1 MSLLRAGLRGVART
15 LQAESGA
22 AGSSRANPAAV
33 NVDAVAGPWKLAV
46 TSVVTGDDATTAVT
60 QASQFNVAPADGIG
74 YVAVKLRATN
84 ASTRSYDI
92 EPDDF
97 GVTGASGILYRYS
110 QQQPPD
116 PPLHGTVKA
125 GAALEGWV
133 VAEVPADE
141 KNLLL
146 VYDSLSITGNWSD
159 CVFALSD
166 GAAIADAAK
175 TAKAKNDAGASA
187 GSPAG
192 AGDEVVTSNWAV
204 KLLDVVL
211 GADVPGLFP
220 SSDYRTTAL
229 LPADP
234 TDTWVGL
241 HFQLTNVRSGGLSSF
256 LPPTAFQLAT
266 SDGKVVNDV
275 TLLTPP
281 VPDASGAYYPGAS
294 RDGWVLFEGP
304 ANYGDGMVR
313 FLPFYTDADPRYVS
327 YAGGGGGATSAPPPD
342 TTLAAGAKVTVTEAV
357 VNLRS
362 EPSTSGE
369 VIVELHQGDALTV
382 TGPAVAGGDYEW
394 YPVTVDATGKTGYIA
409 ANFVAP
415 AS

>member
-22 AGSSRANPAAV
+22 SGSSRANPAAV
-33 NVDAVAGPWKLAV
+33 NAETVAGPWKLTV
-46 TSVVTGDDATTAVT
+46 TSVLTGDDATTAVT
-60 QASQFNVAPADGIG
+60 QASQLNVAPADGIG

-84 ASTRSYDI
+84 ASDRSYDI

-97 GVTGASGILYRYS
+97 GVTGALGILYRYS

-125 GAALEGWV
+125 GASLEGWV
-133 VAEVPADE
+133 VAEVPTDE

-146 VYDSLSITGNWSD
+146 VYDSLSITGSWSD

-166 GAAIADAAK
+166 GGTIADAVKA
-175 TAKAKNDAGASA
+175 AQAKNDTGTSA
-187 GSPAG
+187 GSPVG
-192 AGDEVVTSNWAV
+192 AGDEVVTGDWAV

-211 GADVPGLFP
+211 AADVPGLFP
-220 SSDYRTTAL
+220 ASDYRTTAL

-234 TDTWVGL
+234 TDTWVAL
-241 HFQLTNVRSGGLSSF
+241 HFQITNVRTGGLPSF
-256 LPPTAFQLAT
+256 LPPTAVQLAT

-275 TLLTPP
+275 SLLTPP
-281 VPDASGAYYPGAS
+281 EPDASGTYYPGAS

-304 ANYGDGMVR
+304 SGYSDGTVR
-313 FLPFYTDADPRYVS
+313 FLPFFTDSDPRYIS
-327 YAGGGGGATSAPPPD
+327 YSGGGGGASPAPTADTSL
-342 TTLAAGAKVTVTEAV
+342 TAGAKVTVTEAV

-369 VIVELHQGDALTV
+369 VVVELHQGDALTV